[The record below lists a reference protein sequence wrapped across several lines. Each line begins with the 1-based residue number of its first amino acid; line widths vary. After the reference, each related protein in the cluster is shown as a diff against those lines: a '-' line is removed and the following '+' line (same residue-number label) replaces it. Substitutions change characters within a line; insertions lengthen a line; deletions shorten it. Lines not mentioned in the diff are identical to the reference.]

1 MSKNWTEQPQP
12 KKLNENQNAINE
24 IEREIHY
31 QTKMMIL
38 LFLFYEYDAF
48 SINSTEIISIDLEL
62 KQNETLVA
70 SGEQL
75 RETLELVAKDKREID
90 LVVEN
95 RDRNR

>member
-1 MSKNWTEQPQP
+1 
-12 KKLNENQNAINE
+12 
-24 IEREIHY
+24 
-31 QTKMMIL
+31 MMIL
-38 LFLFYEYDAF
+38 LFLFYEYDAL

-70 SGEQL
+70 SGE
-75 RETLELVAKDKREID
+75 LELVAKENSQID

>member
-1 MSKNWTEQPQP
+1 
-12 KKLNENQNAINE
+12 
-24 IEREIHY
+24 
-31 QTKMMIL
+31 MMIL

-75 RETLELVAKDKREID
+75 RETLELVIAKDKKEID

>member
-1 MSKNWTEQPQP
+1 
-12 KKLNENQNAINE
+12 
-24 IEREIHY
+24 
-31 QTKMMIL
+31 MMIL

-75 RETLELVAKDKREID
+75 RETLELVIAKDKREID